1 MDIPSSSKKLQ
12 EMKALI
18 DDQLSPIKA
27 DPNENHKGFS
37 LKMQPVSD
45 MVKSRG
51 RPMKVRN
58 DSMDED

>member
-1 MDIPSSSKKLQ
+1 
-12 EMKALI
+12 MKALI

-27 DPNENHKGFS
+27 DPNENHNGFS

-45 MVKSRG
+45 MIKSRG
-51 RPMKVRN
+51 RPMKVKN